1 VANLPPPL
9 TLLLLVLTVATSIAG
24 WKSRGAVGDF
34 AECPYEIMRHGR
46 WYQLIT
52 SAFLHADLGHLFLNM
67 MTLYF
72 FGPLVEHAL
81 PGWRYLALYLGSTLA
96 GSVWTLLA
104 HHREPNYR
112 ALGASGAISGVVFSF
127 VLFQPLAKIYIFL
140 IPIGIPAFLYAIAYV
155 LFSIFGMRRQLGRIG
170 HEAHLGGAL
179 GGLLLTLLL
188 RPDSLGIFLSHFQ

>member
-1 VANLPPPL
+1 MSLLSSPL
-9 TLLLLVLTVATSIAG
+9 TLFILGLTVATSVAG
-24 WKSRGAVGDF
+24 WMSRGAVRDF
-34 AECPYEIMRHGR
+34 AECPYEIVRNGR

-52 SAFLHADLGHLFLNM
+52 SAFLHAGPGHLFLNM
-67 MTLYF
+67 LTLYF

-104 HHREPNYR
+104 HQREPNYR

-127 VLFQPLAKIYIFL
+127 VLFQPWAKIYLFL
-140 IPIGIPAFLYAIAYV
+140 LPIGIPAFLFAIAYV
-155 LFSIFGMRRQLGRIG
+155 LFSIFGMRRQLGRVG

-188 RPDSLGIFLSHFQ
+188 RPDSLGIFLSHFR